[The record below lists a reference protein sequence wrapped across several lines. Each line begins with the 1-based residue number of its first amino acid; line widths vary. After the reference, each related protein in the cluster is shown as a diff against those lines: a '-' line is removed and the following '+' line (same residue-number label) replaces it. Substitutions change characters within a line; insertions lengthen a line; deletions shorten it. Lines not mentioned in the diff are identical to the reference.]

1 MAAMRRWGIS
11 AAILL
16 LGCIGMQPNSVFA
29 ETFLKPGTYLFGG
42 WAGLGHV
49 SLVAN
54 NSAYRSENAFALGFS
69 AGYAMTSYAL
79 IGLELNGW
87 LLKSYD
93 YNEPSRGESIS
104 NTSVYIH
111 YFPMDDTPA
120 YIAGGAGRSSYTNN
134 SPTVSGRDHGG
145 SWFVGTGYE
154 YTISDQLMLEP
165 QLRYSHGNFS
175 GGQYHVIEMAVGV
188 SWLTR

>member
-1 MAAMRRWGIS
+1 MSAKQWSKVPAAVLMVC
-11 AAILL
+11 
-16 LGCIGMQPNSVFA
+16 CIGVQPVHA
-29 ETFLKPGTYLFGG
+29 ETYLKPGKFLLAG

-54 NSAYRSENAFALGFS
+54 NSAGRSENAFAMGFR

-79 IGLELNGW
+79 IGLDFNGW
-87 LLKSYD
+87 LLKSYNVND
-93 YNEPSRGESIS
+93 PTKGESIS
-104 NTSVYIH
+104 TTSAFIN
-111 YFPMDDTPA
+111 YFPMEDSPVYVT
-120 YIAGGAGRSSYTNN
+120 GGAGRSSYTNN

-154 YTISDQLMLEP
+154 YPISEQLMLEP

-175 GGQYHVIEMAVGV
+175 GGKYHVIEMAVGV
-188 SWLTR
+188 SWQDR